1 MTTFGDRLKKLREEK
16 KMNQQELADFMGKSN
31 KTVISSWELNK
42 NQPTLQE
49 IEKLADYFQT
59 STDYLIRGKSPVIS
73 ETNSDYITIPKDELI
88 ALQRL
93 ALSNQIQSQNN

>member
-1 MTTFGDRLKKLREEK
+1 MATFGDRLRKLREEK

-59 STDYLIRGKSPVIS
+59 STDYLIRGKAPVMS
-73 ETNSDYITIPKDELI
+73 EANSDYITIPKDELI

-93 ALSNQIQSQNN
+93 ALSNQINQTN